1 MALTQVTSAGLKD
14 GEIVNADLN
23 SSAAI
28 ALSKLAST
36 PAVLTG
42 STNNTLTT
50 VTAANAITGEA
61 NLTFDG
67 SALNTTAG
75 AASLTIKSTN
85 AQTAGQLH
93 YDGDAVTTADY
104 WLGNIN
110 GRWNGNDVAAIRF
123 EAGSDTTNKDDG
135 LISFHTSDASSTPDE
150 RMRIDKHG
158 RLIIGSTSSHYS
170 WGENPYS
177 QLHGTDF
184 SESGKTLT
192 RWSNDASP
200 AWLLFNKSR
209 GGIGTQTTVQAGD
222 GVGGIGFI
230 ASDGTDLNN
239 DAARI
244 ATYIDGTPAA
254 NVVPGRIKFATTKAN
269 GQPTWKLDIRAGGDV
284 EVMEGHLVLSAAAKG
299 INFHPH
305 GGGGANTL
313 DDYEE
318 GLWTPA
324 VKFHNANTGISYTT
338 LNGHYTKVGNV
349 VHVRCYIH
357 IYSNGSS
364 TGATIIDGLPFTAA
378 SSSNYSSLSNY
389 FNGGN
394 LTSGRQLTSF
404 VRTNTND
411 IALYQQLNTGVE
423 GLDETM
429 VIDGM
434 DMIFAG
440 HYMVA

>member
-50 VTAANAITGEA
+50 VTAANTFQGEA

-67 SALNTTAG
+67 SALNATAG

-93 YDGDAVTTADY
+93 FDGDAVTTADY

-110 GRWNGNDVAAIRF
+110 GKWNGNDVAAIRL

-135 LISFHTSDASSTPDE
+135 LITFHTSDASSTPDE

-184 SESGKTLT
+184 STSGKTLT

-200 AWLLFNKSR
+200 PWLLFNKSR
-209 GGIGTQTTVQAGD
+209 GGIGTQTTVQSGD

-230 ASDGTDLNN
+230 ASDGTDFNN
-239 DAARI
+239 DVARI
-244 ATYIDGTPAA
+244 TTYIDGTPAS
-254 NVVPGRIKFATTKAN
+254 NVVPGRIKFATTKSN
-269 GQPTWKLDIRAGGDV
+269 GQASWKLDIRAGGDV
-284 EVMEGHLVLSAAAKG
+284 EVMEGHLVLSAAGKG

-305 GGGGANTL
+305 GGSGANTL

-318 GLWTPA
+318 GTFTPA
-324 VKFHNANTGISYTT
+324 YGGGVDAGFGYSEQNGNYVKIGKMVYWEIYINGNSGSSNGNQLYIEGFPFTQANANARGGGSVGWNQWADNYTLLHTPT
-338 LNGHYTKVGNV
+338 LAILKLWD
-349 VHVRCYIH
+349 
-357 IYSNGSS
+357 GSS
-364 TGATIIDGLPFTAA
+364 AVSGNTALATGDGAHIFGCYRA
-378 SSSNYSSLSNY
+378 S
-389 FNGGN
+389 
-394 LTSGRQLTSF
+394 
-404 VRTNTND
+404 
-411 IALYQQLNTGVE
+411 
-423 GLDETM
+423 
-429 VIDGM
+429 
-434 DMIFAG
+434 
-440 HYMVA
+440 